1 MKFWMTFLVF
11 ICPRVLASAD
21 LMSTYLDFENS
32 YMSNSVEAYE
42 PWLAKDYKII
52 QTLHIPELGSD
63 SREVTGKQM
72 LAAMKSMKVANSTPR
87 STPENTEINLV
98 SDNDFCATSTTV
110 SQTKVGGKDY
120 EEKEV
125 RKVCFTKKLENY
137 LAISHKIDVY
147 YSEI

>member
-1 MKFWMTFLVF
+1 MKFWMMFLVF
-11 ICPRVLASAD
+11 ICPRVLASVD

-52 QTLHIPELGSD
+52 QTLHIPGLGSD